1 MISSRLS
8 NKVEVR
14 DKSLNGKGIF
24 AKEAIKKGETVF
36 IKGGHIY

>member
-1 MISSRLS
+1 MISFRLS

-24 AKEAIKKGETVF
+24 AKEAIKKERQFLLKVD
-36 IKGGHIY
+36 IY